1 MVQTEKV
8 KEWLIWEV
16 SLAVAGQ
23 QRHMCTDI
31 QSGFYD
37 RFYSEDKQ
45 KKTKMAPQLVA
56 LYMLVLSN
64 NRCVYREWSIPCNPS
79 ETKALWHHKP
89 LWFTLG
95 LEEWWLS
102 PWVWQSGV
110 VVEGVPIYLCHPYHA
125 AHLCWVKTEMCAVKS
140 GSVKTCTRH
149 ESLASMRS

>member
-1 MVQTEKV
+1 MEGRQLGSCFIFSRMDLCCQWQK
-8 KEWLIWEV
+8 
-16 SLAVAGQ
+16 AMN
-23 QRHMCTDI
+23 H
-31 QSGFYD
+31 
-37 RFYSEDKQ
+37 EDKIMLTRVLS
-45 KKTKMAPQLVA
+45 KENKMAPQLVA

-79 ETKALWHHKP
+79 ETKALWHHNP

-95 LEEWWLS
+95 LEEWLS
-102 PWVWQSGV
+102 PWVWQNGV

-149 ESLASMRS
+149 ESLATCGANWPKYS